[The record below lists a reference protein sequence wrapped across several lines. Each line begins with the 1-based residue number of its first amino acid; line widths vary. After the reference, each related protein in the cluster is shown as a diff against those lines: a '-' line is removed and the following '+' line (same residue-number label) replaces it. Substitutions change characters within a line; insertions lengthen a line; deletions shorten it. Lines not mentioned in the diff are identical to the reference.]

1 MADNLEY
8 EELTKLFESEYGTKT
23 DDDEEFL
30 KNAIRI
36 FCIETMRTADRKN
49 LTPGTKAA
57 LVIATRLMRLP
68 DLRKTYSTSFP
79 SAFYDKTKLLT
90 PAEKR
95 RRTIAFKILTDLEK
109 EGGTLTAAIERVA
122 DKMHVSI
129 QKARQSYY
137 ENKGLIQ
144 IFHESAEKKSK
155 N

>member
-36 FCIETMRTADRKN
+36 FCIETFRAAGSGQMTH
-49 LTPGTKAA
+49 GTKAA
-57 LVIATRLMRLP
+57 LVIAQRLMRVP
-68 DLRKTYSTSFP
+68 DLRKTFGTSFP
-79 SAFYDKTKLLT
+79 SAFFDKAKMRT

-95 RRTIAFKILTDLEK
+95 RRAIAFEILTDLEK
-109 EGGTLTAAIERVA
+109 EGGTLAAAIERVA
-122 DKMHVSI
+122 NKRNVSVE
-129 QKARQSYY
+129 KARQSYY
-137 ENKGLIQ
+137 ENKLLIQ
-144 IFHESAEKKSK
+144 LFHDQAEKKSK